1 MGDKPHG
8 APGRRPQLSGT
19 NALSVATEVLL
30 DTNVLLR
37 HLLHDHPEQSP
48 ASTALLE
55 RIESG
60 VLAGWITPMAVAEM
74 VWVLSGSPYGLTR
87 ADIRDGISAL
97 IEVPGLRVVDN
108 RALLRALEL
117 YASMSIDFIDAYHGA
132 LAEETGSKVYSF
144 DRDFDRIPG
153 VIRLTPGLEPS
164 EPS

>member
-1 MGDKPHG
+1 MKGKPHG
-8 APGRRPQLSGT
+8 GPGRKPLSSET
-19 NALSVATEVLL
+19 SAPSVATEVLL

-37 HLLHDHPEQSP
+37 HLLQDHPEHSP

-74 VWVLSGSPYGLTR
+74 VWVLSGSTYGLTR
-87 ADIRDGISAL
+87 HDIRDGLSAL
-97 IEVPGLRVVDN
+97 LEIPGLRVVDH

-117 YASMSIDFIDAYHGA
+117 YASLNIAFNDAYHGA
-132 LAEETGSKVYSF
+132 IAGATGGVVYSF

-153 VIRLTPGLEPS
+153 VTRLTPGVGEG
-164 EPS
+164 